1 MVVHE
6 NYDCVTFNCYLVSYM
21 VRDIKRKVVKGLVKI
36 KMKLT
41 AHEDFVIGI

>member
-1 MVVHE
+1 MSHLIAIW
-6 NYDCVTFNCYLVSYM
+6 YHGM